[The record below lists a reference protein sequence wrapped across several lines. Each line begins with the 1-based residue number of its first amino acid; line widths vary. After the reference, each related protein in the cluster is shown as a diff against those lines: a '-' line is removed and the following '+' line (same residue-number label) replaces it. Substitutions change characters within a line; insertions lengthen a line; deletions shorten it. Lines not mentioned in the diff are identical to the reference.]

1 MFDNRFHARLKN
13 SLLAISSLLFLLLM
27 AACGG
32 GTPEDVS
39 FDLTIADGA
48 VAGGN
53 STFVADQGDTVTL
66 NLTSDV
72 HGNALLHGYD
82 LKLDVGPDQPSTM
95 TFLADATGRF
105 SIEFHAAADD
115 GHDDHDHDHG
125 AEDFTLGALEIR
137 PR

>member
-1 MFDNRFHARLKN
+1 MFDNWFHARLKN

-39 FDLTIADGA
+39 FDFAIVDGT

-53 STFVADQGDTVTL
+53 NTFVADQGDTVTL

-72 HGNALLHGYD
+72 HGNAHLHGFD
-82 LKLDVGPDQPSTM
+82 LKQDVGPGEPSSI

-105 SIEFHAAADD
+105 SIEFHATAND
-115 GHDDHDHDHG
+115 GHDDDDHS
-125 AEDFTLGALEIR
+125 AEDFTLGALEIK